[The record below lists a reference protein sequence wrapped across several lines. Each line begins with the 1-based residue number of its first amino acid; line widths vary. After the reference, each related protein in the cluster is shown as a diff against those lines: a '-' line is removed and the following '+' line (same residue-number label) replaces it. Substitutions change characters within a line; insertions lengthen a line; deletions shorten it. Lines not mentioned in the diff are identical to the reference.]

1 LFYHFL
7 IFIYCLPLFFNLVLI
22 STSLSELDELE
33 SDDLES
39 DELESDDEG
48 TDESDEPADSASDT
62 TDNGVYS
69 IAAYKA
75 LISDCNSS
83 IAP

>member
-22 STSLSELDELE
+22 STSLSEL
-33 SDDLES
+33 

>member
-1 LFYHFL
+1 M
-7 IFIYCLPLFFNLVLI
+7 LI

-33 SDDLES
+33 SDELEP

-75 LISDCNSS
+75 LISDYNSS